1 MHRESVW
8 AAHSLS
14 FSGARCFLSHSHQV
28 GILFFFLFSF
38 LFGLSIRTSFRLDYF
53 ATFPEEIAAAMERGW
68 WRRIAQP

>member
-38 LFGLSIRTSFRLDYF
+38 LLAYLFVPLF
-53 ATFPEEIAAAMERGW
+53 ALTILQHSQKKLQQQWKGGGGGG
-68 WRRIAQP
+68 